1 MKTTAIYQLLI
12 ILIFIM
18 LCACTQRRTDKM
30 FTALPSKETGISF
43 SNTIDESKMPKG
55 ALNEFAYMGGG
66 VGIIDINNDGLKD
79 IFFCG
84 NQVSS
89 KLYLNRGN
97 NHFEDITQKA
107 GITTNVWA
115 TGVSVVD
122 INSDGYD
129 DLYVCTYGKDLS
141 TRTTN

>member
-1 MKTTAIYQLLI
+1 MKTIDVHQFLIAILLI
-12 ILIFIM
+12 IF
-18 LCACTQRRTDKM
+18 CACKQHHTNKM
-30 FTALPSKETGISF
+30 FTALSSDESGITF
-43 SNTIDESKMPKG
+43 NNTIDESKMPKG

-107 GITTNVWA
+107 GVATQVWA

-122 INSDGYD
+122 INNDGYED
-129 DLYVCTYGKDLS
+129 MY
-141 TRTTN
+141 